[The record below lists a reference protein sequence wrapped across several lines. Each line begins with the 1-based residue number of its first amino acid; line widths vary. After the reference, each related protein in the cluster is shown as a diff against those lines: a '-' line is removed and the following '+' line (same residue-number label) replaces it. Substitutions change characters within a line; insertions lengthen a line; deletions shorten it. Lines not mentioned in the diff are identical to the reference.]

1 MNTVVEW
8 LFGAALRRLVDYRV
22 TARMRDF
29 AAAMR
34 GANMHVFF
42 QDREFRY
49 KAVISLQRDGVGIEL
64 IGRTD
69 EQVLPSLERNAVIA
83 AKKKVISTGE
93 AGDCEVSL
101 CHAAGSNRIRH
112 AYRADPRAG
121 RQHRG
126 YFVLGRRYNAH
137 ALAGERETRSGDD
150 LETTVQRYETALRES
165 NVTVFTQDRDLRYTS
180 ISNSLAGRAVE
191 DIIGKTD
198 EDILTDAGR
207 DVVIALKL
215 KSLATGNPQNGEV
228 AIRYDD
234 DARPRWFDLR
244 IEPLRDVTGY
254 VLGLVG
260 TAVDVTGRKTDEAHL
275 RLLMRELTHR
285 SKNLLAVIQ
294 AMARQTAR
302 HTNSIEGFVAQL
314 DARLQALAA
323 SHDLLIKEGWH
334 GASLSELAELQLQP
348 FANYVDRQVSLK
360 GPAVVLGPE
369 ATQALGLAFHELANN
384 AKRFGALSV
393 PEGRISVT
401 WSRLAHPGGYSVE
414 LKWVESGGPAVA
426 APVARRFGS
435 VVIERNLER
444 AIAGKVNLAFL
455 AGGVQCDIL
464 IPPEHLV
471 GLVDAR
477 TG

>member
-1 MNTVVEW
+1 
-8 LFGAALRRLVDYRV
+8 
-22 TARMRDF
+22 
-29 AAAMR
+29 
-34 GANMHVFF
+34 
-42 QDREFRY
+42 
-49 KAVISLQRDGVGIEL
+49 
-64 IGRTD
+64 
-69 EQVLPSLERNAVIA
+69 
-83 AKKKVISTGE
+83 
-93 AGDCEVSL
+93 
-101 CHAAGSNRIRH
+101 
-112 AYRADPRAG
+112 
-121 RQHRG
+121 
-126 YFVLGRRYNAH
+126 
-137 ALAGERETRSGDD
+137 
-150 LETTVQRYETALRES
+150 
-165 NVTVFTQDRDLRYTS
+165 VTVFTQDRDLRYTS

-198 EDILTDAGR
+198 EDILTGAGR

-254 VLGLVG
+254 VLGLAG

-294 AMARQTAR
+294 AMARQTTR

-348 FANYVDRQVSLK
+348 FANYVDRQVALR
-360 GPAVVLGPE
+360 GPAVILGPE

-414 LKWVESGGPAVA
+414 LKWVETGGPAVA

-471 GLVDAR
+471 GLVDGR